1 MAASQLFAMALGK
14 ALRGVYLPELDLMP
28 GPDV

>member
-1 MAASQLFAMALGK
+1 MAASQLSATALGK
-14 ALRGVYLPELDLMP
+14 APREVYLPELDLMP